1 LAAGFDMAAVMEDII
16 RIKHLE
22 IVHLDLSYRHI
33 RVQNPQAVM
42 RMADS
47 MQRYG
52 QIMPILVVAA
62 RAPRHTLIDG
72 YLRVAAARR
81 LGQDT
86 LLAHIWHEDEKHAL
100 CHILV
105 KDDQRRWDIFEQA
118 GLIKELHRRHQL
130 SQRELSRL
138 LGKDPSWVSR
148 RLALL
153 ETLPEQLL
161 KSVQRGRI
169 SSWAA
174 TRVLTPMARAN
185 ADHAQRLADNLMKHR
200 FSTRQLFI
208 FFKHYQRSN
217 RKVRENM
224 VNEPLL
230 FVKAMAAE
238 KDHRDSQQLAQGP
251 EGQWTK
257 QLRTI
262 CHMIQRLISTA
273 DTVIYAGQSNLDRRR
288 LLTAFNEA
296 DQMWPKLKKH
306 IERRIDDIGYRQR
319 DDFGA
324 AQGRK
329 RHSAD
334 QPAVEHLQK
343 YRPPSDQGKASITNS
358 SGNAL

>member
-1 LAAGFDMAAVMEDII
+1 MAAIMEDII

-33 RVQNPQAVM
+33 RVQNARAVI

-52 QIMPILVVAA
+52 QIMPILVVAVSP
-62 RAPRHTLIDG
+62 PRHTLIDG

-86 LLAHIWHEDEKHAL
+86 LLSHIWHGDEKHAL
-100 CHILV
+100 CHVLV
-105 KDDQRRWDIFEQA
+105 NDDQRRWDIFEQA
-118 GLIKELHRRHQL
+118 GLIKELLSRHQL

-153 ETLPEQLL
+153 ETLPEQVL
-161 KSVQRGRI
+161 KSVQRGTI

-185 ADHAQRLADNLMKHR
+185 ADHAKRLADSLMKHR

-224 VNEPLL
+224 INEPLL
-230 FVKAMAAE
+230 FIKTIQSQ
-238 KDHRDSQQLAQGP
+238 KDNRDSQQLAQGP
-251 EGQWTK
+251 EGLWTR

-262 CHMIQRLISTA
+262 CHMIQRLISTT
-273 DTVIYAGQSNLDRRR
+273 DNVIYAGQSNLDRRN
-288 LLTAFNEA
+288 LLTVFSDG
-296 DQMWPKLKKH
+296 DQMWHQLKKH
-306 IERRIDDIGYRQR
+306 IQRRINDIGKRQR
-319 DDFGA
+319 DDSST

-329 RHSAD
+329 RHPAD
-334 QPAVEHLQK
+334 QSAVELVQK
-343 YRPPSDQGKASITNS
+343 HSASSDQGKTSITDS
-358 SGNAL
+358 SPNAL

>member
-1 LAAGFDMAAVMEDII
+1 MEDII

-33 RVQNPQAVM
+33 RVQNDQAVM

-62 RAPRHTLIDG
+62 TAPRHTLIDG

-81 LGQDT
+81 LGHDT
-86 LLAHIWHEDEKHAL
+86 LLSHIWHGDEKHAL

-118 GLIKELHRRHQL
+118 GLVKELLNRHQL
-130 SQRELSRL
+130 SQRELGRI

-153 ETLPEQLL
+153 ETLPEQVLQ
-161 KSVQRGRI
+161 SVQRGRI

-185 ADHAQRLADNLMKHR
+185 ADHASRLADSLMKHR

-217 RKVRENM
+217 RKVRDNM

-230 FVKAMAAE
+230 FIKTIQSQ
-238 KDHRDSQQLAQGP
+238 KDTHDSQQLARGP

-257 QLRTI
+257 QLHTI
-262 CHMIQRLISTA
+262 CHMIQPLIRT
-273 DTVIYAGQSNLDRRR
+273 TGNVIYAGQSSLDRRN
-288 LLTAFNEA
+288 LLTVFNDV
-296 DQMWPKLKKH
+296 DQIWHKLKTH
-306 IERRIDDIGYRQR
+306 IERRIDDICQRQR
-319 DDFGA
+319 DDSST

-343 YRPPSDQGKASITNS
+343 YSAPGDQGKTSITNS
-358 SGNAL
+358 SPNAL

>member
-1 LAAGFDMAAVMEDII
+1 MVCVMEDII

-22 IVHLDLSYRHI
+22 IVHLDLSYSHI
-33 RVQNPQAVM
+33 RVQNARVVM

-62 RAPRHTLIDG
+62 TAPRYTLIDG

-81 LGQDT
+81 LGYDT
-86 LLAHIWHEDEKHAL
+86 LLSHIWHGDEKHAL

-105 KDDQRRWDIFEQA
+105 HDDQRRWDIFEQA
-118 GLIKELHRRHQL
+118 GLIKELISRHQL
-130 SQRELSRL
+130 SQRELGRI

-153 ETLPEQLL
+153 ETLPEPVLE
-161 KSVQRGRI
+161 SVQRGRI

-174 TRVLTPMARAN
+174 TRVLTPLARAN
-185 ADHAQRLADNLMKHR
+185 ADHATRLADSLMKHR

-230 FVKAMAAE
+230 FIKTMQSQ
-238 KDHRDSQQLAQGP
+238 KDTREGQQLAQGP

-257 QLRTI
+257 QL
-262 CHMIQRLISTA
+262 HMISHIIQTLIRTT
-273 DTVIYAGQSNLDRRR
+273 DNVIYIGQSNLDQRN
-288 LLTAFNEA
+288 LLTVFDDV
-296 DQMWPKLKKH
+296 DQIWRKLKKH
-306 IERRIDDIGYRQR
+306 IQRRIDDISERQR
-319 DDFGA
+319 DDSSP
-324 AQGRK
+324 AQSRK

-334 QPAVEHLQK
+334 QPVVEHLQK
-343 YRPPSDQGKASITNS
+343 YSAPGDQGKTSTPGS
-358 SGNAL
+358 SPNPV

>member
-1 LAAGFDMAAVMEDII
+1 MAFVMEDII

-22 IVHLDLSYRHI
+22 IVHLNLSYRHI
-33 RVQNPQAVM
+33 RVQNAQAVM

-62 RAPRHTLIDG
+62 DPPRHTLIDG
-72 YLRVAAARR
+72 YLRAAAARR

-86 LLAHIWHEDEKHAL
+86 LLSHIWHGDEKHAL

-105 KDDQRRWDIFEQA
+105 HDDQRRWDIFEQA
-118 GLIKELHRRHQL
+118 GLIKELLTRHQV

-148 RLALL
+148 RLAVL
-153 ETLPEQLL
+153 ETLPDQLL
-161 KSVQRGRI
+161 SSVQRGRI

-185 ADHAQRLADNLMKHR
+185 ADHAKRLADSLMKHH

-230 FVKAMAAE
+230 FIKTIQSQKE
-238 KDHRDSQQLAQGP
+238 NHDSQQLAQGP
-251 EGQWTK
+251 EGQWIR
-257 QLRTI
+257 QLHTI
-262 CHMIQRLISTA
+262 RHMIQRVISTT
-273 DTVIYAGQSNLDRRR
+273 DNVIYAGQSNLDRRN
-288 LLTAFNEA
+288 LLTVFSDA
-296 DQMWPKLKKH
+296 DQMWHQLKNH
-306 IERRIDDIGYRQR
+306 LERRLNDIGQR
-319 DDFGA
+319 PGDDSST

-334 QPAVEHLQK
+334 QPAVEHL
-343 YRPPSDQGKASITNS
+343 
-358 SGNAL
+358 

>member
-1 LAAGFDMAAVMEDII
+1 MASVMEDII

-22 IVHLDLSYRHI
+22 LVHLDLSYSHI
-33 RVQNPQAVM
+33 RVQNAQAVM
-42 RMADS
+42 RMVDS

-62 RAPRHTLIDG
+62 DYPRHTLIDG

-81 LGQDT
+81 LGHDT
-86 LLAHIWHEDEKHAL
+86 LLSHIWHGDEKHAL

-118 GLIKELHRRHQL
+118 GLIKELLSRHQL

-148 RLALL
+148 RLTLL
-153 ETLPEQLL
+153 ETLPEQVLNC
-161 KSVQRGRI
+161 VQRGTI

-185 ADHAQRLADNLMKHR
+185 ADHARRLADSLIKQR

-230 FVKAMAAE
+230 FIKTIQSQ
-238 KDHRDSQQLAQGP
+238 KDNRDSQQLAQGP
-251 EGQWTK
+251 EGQWIR

-262 CHMIQRLISTA
+262 YHMIQRLISTT
-273 DTVIYAGQSNLDRRR
+273 DTVIYAGQSNLDRRS
-288 LLTAFNEA
+288 LLTVFSDA
-296 DQMWPKLKKH
+296 DQMWCQLKKH
-306 IERRIDDIGYRQR
+306 IERRIDDICERAR
-319 DDFGA
+319 DDFSTA
-324 AQGRK
+324 RGRK
-329 RHSAD
+329 RHPAD

-343 YRPPSDQGKASITNS
+343 YSAPRDQGTTSIPNTS
-358 SGNAL
+358 DNAL

>member
-1 LAAGFDMAAVMEDII
+1 MEDII

-33 RVQNPQAVM
+33 RVQNPRAVM

-52 QIMPILVVAA
+52 QIMPVLVVAA
-62 RAPRHTLIDG
+62 KPPRHTLIDG

-81 LGQDT
+81 LRQDT

-118 GLIKELHRRHQL
+118 GLVKELHSRHQL

-148 RLALL
+148 RLALV

-161 KSVQRGRI
+161 NSVQRGTI

-185 ADHAQRLADNLMKHR
+185 ADHAQRLADSLMKHPL
-200 FSTRQLFI
+200 STRQLFI

-230 FVKAMAAE
+230 FVKAMVTE
-238 KDHRDSQQLAQGP
+238 KEHRDSQKLAQGP

-257 QLRTI
+257 QLHTLS
-262 CHMIQRLISTA
+262 HMVQRLTSSA
-273 DTVIYAGQSNLDRRR
+273 DNVIYAGQNNLDRRR

-296 DQMWPKLKKH
+296 DQMWGKLKKH
-306 IERRIDDIGYRQR
+306 IERRIDDICERQR
-319 DDFGA
+319 DDFST

-329 RHSAD
+329 RHPAD
-334 QPAVEHLQK
+334 QPDVEHLQK
-343 YRPPSDQGKASITNS
+343 YSSPSDQGKASTTNS
-358 SGNAL
+358 SPNAL

>member
-1 LAAGFDMAAVMEDII
+1 MAEVMEDII

-42 RMADS
+42 RLADS

-52 QIMPILVVAA
+52 QIMPILVVAVSP
-62 RAPRHTLIDG
+62 PRHTLIDG
-72 YLRVAAARR
+72 YLRVAAAKR

-86 LLAHIWHEDEKHAL
+86 LLAHIWHADEKHAL

-105 KDDQRRWDIFEQA
+105 KDDQRSWDIFEQA

-161 KSVQRGRI
+161 NCVQRGTI

-185 ADHAQRLADNLMKHR
+185 ADHAQRLADSLMKHPL
-200 FSTRQLFI
+200 STRQLFI

-217 RKVRENM
+217 RKARENM
-224 VNEPLL
+224 INEPLL
-230 FVKAMAAE
+230 FVKALAAE
-238 KDHRDSQQLAQGP
+238 KENRDSQQLAQGP
-251 EGQWTK
+251 EGQWIK
-257 QLRTI
+257 DLGTI
-262 CHMIQRLISTA
+262 GHMIQRLIRTA
-273 DTVIYAGQSNLDRRR
+273 DTVIYAGQSNLDRRC
-288 LLTAFNEA
+288 LLTGFNEA
-296 DQMWPKLKKH
+296 DQIWRKLKKH
-306 IERRIDDIGYRQR
+306 IQRRINDISSEQG
-319 DDFGA
+319 DDFSA

-334 QPAVEHLQK
+334 QPAAEHLQK
-343 YRPPSDQGKASITNS
+343 YRTPSDQGKASITNS